1 MPRQSQLV
9 WGRAWG
15 NLSLR
20 LAETSGC
27 LIDWNCKDK
36 IHPKPCL
43 GSPLRTCFVTF
54 SKCWPRFRL
63 QTSKC
68 LCPSAVQ
75 FCTSYCFWL
84 IGRLENGTRMAW
96 EPTLSQTKHVYF
108 DDVYGWMAVALP
120 KSSEAMQ
127 CVAQDLCGR
136 FQTLKQSEL
145 ETKFTNGFN
154 NFIKQFGL
162 CFLHL
167 HPLVHRLYYWWKG
180 ICFVSGKVPLLVC
193 SCALFWPGGTSKE
206 RQARKTA
213 AWWMAM
219 GGDFSAIW
227 RATCI
232 YMMLSFPVSCF
243 FKLMSPKITFVT
255 TWFALMIYIGSVSHF
270 VSQVPTLSRTWFPN
284 LEPSHTIYVPP
295 ITLFRTLSFCC
306 SNLFFSLFH
315 LLCFIKICRN
325 ILSCSMLPLTLSPF
339 CVSMWDLAT
348 RSWWFSV

>member
-136 FQTLKQSEL
+136 FQPLKQSEL

-219 GGDFSAIW
+219 GGDFSATW

-232 YMMLSFPVSCF
+232 HMLSFPVSCF
-243 FKLMSPKITFVT
+243 FKLMSPKLLLSQHDLLLWYICRFCLPLCLPSSHFVSHLVSQSRTFSHNIRSSHYV
-255 TWFALMIYIGSVSHF
+255 VSHF
-270 VSQVPTLSRTWFPN
+270 VV
-284 LEPSHTIYVPP
+284 
-295 ITLFRTLSFCC
+295 
-306 SNLFFSLFH
+306 
-315 LLCFIKICRN
+315 LL
-325 ILSCSMLPLTLSPF
+325 
-339 CVSMWDLAT
+339 
-348 RSWWFSV
+348 